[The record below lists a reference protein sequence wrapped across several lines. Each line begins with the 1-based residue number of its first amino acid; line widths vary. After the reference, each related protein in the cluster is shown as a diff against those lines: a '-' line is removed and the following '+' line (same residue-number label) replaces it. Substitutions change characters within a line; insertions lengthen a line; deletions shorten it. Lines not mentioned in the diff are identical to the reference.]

1 MSRAT
6 QDTPGSLTISH
17 TGLSPSVAGLPRPFC
32 YRLGIPLWGPTT
44 PRTLARSRF
53 GLFPVRSPLLR
64 ESRLISL
71 PPGTEM
77 FHFPGLAPL
86 RVMGHDSHWVSPFGH
101 PRIKACFLLPA
112 AFRRLLR
119 PSSPLCAKAST
130 VCPLQLAVLL
140 FVQFVFDTCVNTL
153 DAFSFCHLFFVFFF
167 FIHVPVYLGNVNCSF
182 SEFNLFCFQ
191 RTL

>member
-1 MSRAT
+1 MT
-6 QDTPGSLTISH
+6 
-17 TGLSPSVAGLPRPFC
+17 
-32 YRLGIPLWGPTT
+32 
-44 PRTLARSRF
+44 
-53 GLFPVRSPLLR
+53 GLFPVRSPLLG

-130 VCPLQLAVLL
+130 VCPLQLAVCFSSCDFRRFFSSPMLAHC
-140 FVQFVFDTCVNTL
+140 FY
-153 DAFSFCHLFFVFFF
+153 AFACFL
-167 FIHVPVYLGNVNCSF
+167 SF
-182 SEFNLFCFQ
+182 SSLLAYRLCVVMTRSRSSIPFCQDTSGILLAMLTASLNRRLARFTNINLFCFQ

>member
-1 MSRAT
+1 
-6 QDTPGSLTISH
+6 
-17 TGLSPSVAGLPRPFC
+17 
-32 YRLGIPLWGPTT
+32 
-44 PRTLARSRF
+44 
-53 GLFPVRSPLLR
+53 
-64 ESRLISL
+64 
-71 PPGTEM
+71 M

>member
-6 QDTPGSLTISH
+6 QDTPGPSMVSH
-17 TGLSPSVAGLPRPFC
+17 TGLSPSAAGLPRPFC
-32 YRLGIPLWGPTT
+32 YHLRIPLWGPTT
-44 PRTLARSRF
+44 PKTLSCLRF

-77 FHFPGLAPL
+77 FHFPGLAPF

-101 PRIKACFLLPA
+101 PRIIACFLLPA

-130 VCPLQLAVLL
+130 VCPLQLAV
-140 FVQFVFDTCVNTL
+140 C
-153 DAFSFCHLFFVFFF
+153 FSSCDFCRFFSTSFFLRVACF
-167 FIHVPVYLGNVNCSF
+167 LSSSF
-182 SEFNLFCFQ
+182 SLQAYFAY
-191 RTL
+191 TSS